1 MNVSPSHMLEDSMNL
16 EEVVTQIVKLEQER
30 EDIYAD
36 SKVTSSEHP
45 RLKEIERE
53 LARLWDLRRRLEAAR
68 NAGLDEIPVPP
79 PPDPENL
86 IG

>member
-1 MNVSPSHMLEDSMNL
+1 MSLPSMNL
-16 EEVVTQIVKLEQER
+16 EEVIAQIGRLDHER

-36 SKVTSSEHP
+36 DKVTGAEHP
-45 RLKEIERE
+45 RLKEIEHE

-68 NAGLDEIPVPP
+68 DAGLNEIPVPP
-79 PPDPENL
+79 PADPENL

>member
-1 MNVSPSHMLEDSMNL
+1 MNI
-16 EEVVTQIVKLEQER
+16 EEVIAQIGKLDQER

-36 SKVTSSEHP
+36 DKVTEAEHP
-45 RLKEIERE
+45 RLREIQHE

-68 NAGLDEIPVPP
+68 NAGLDDIPVPP
-79 PPDPENL
+79 PEDPENL